1 MNVEAV
7 LKKRGTD
14 IVTVAPG
21 DTVVEVARLFGE
33 KKSGIAIVC
42 DSDSQVIG
50 VVSLGD
56 IVHAIGAKA
65 ADALGQSVETIMT
78 KDPAV
83 CAPGDDIEG
92 ALNTM
97 EAMGIRHLPVVE
109 EGRLKGFVEQRAAL
123 ETLYED
129 AALDFAQLRS
139 YVIKP
144 SGRR

>member
-7 LKKRGTD
+7 LKTRGTNV
-14 IVTVAPG
+14 VTVSPG

-42 DSDSQVIG
+42 NADSDVIG

-56 IVHAIGAKA
+56 IVHAVGARA
-65 ADALGQSVETIMT
+65 AEALDQPVETIMT

-83 CAPGDDIEG
+83 CAPDDDIES
-92 ALNTM
+92 ALNIM
-97 EAMGIRHLPVVE
+97 EQLRIRHLPVVE
-109 EGRLKGFVEQRAAL
+109 NGKLKGFVEQRNAL
-123 ETLYED
+123 ETLYEG

-144 SGRR
+144 GGRR

>member
-1 MNVEAV
+1 MKVEAV
-7 LKKRGTD
+7 LKTRGRD
-14 IVTVAPG
+14 VLTVGPD

-42 DSDSQVIG
+42 NADSDVIG

-56 IVHAIGAKA
+56 IVHAIGARA
-65 ADALGQSVETIMT
+65 AGALEQPVETIMT

-83 CAPGDDIEG
+83 CAPDDDIES

-97 EAMGIRHLPVVE
+97 EMLGIRHLPVVRD
-109 EGRLKGFVEQRAAL
+109 GKLKGFVEQRKAL
-123 ETLYED
+123 ETLYEG

-144 SGRR
+144 NGRR

>member
-7 LKKRGTD
+7 LKSRGTNV
-14 IVTVAPG
+14 VTVKPN

-42 DSDSQVIG
+42 NADSDVIG

-56 IVHAIGAKA
+56 IVHAVGARA
-65 ADALGQSVETIMT
+65 ADALGQAVETIMT

-83 CAPGDDIEG
+83 CAPGDDVES
-92 ALNTM
+92 ALNKM
-97 EAMGIRHLPVVE
+97 EELGIRHLPVVE
-109 EGRLKGFVEQRAAL
+109 DGKLKGFVEQRAAL

-139 YVIKP
+139 YVIRP
-144 SGRR
+144 GGRR

>member
-7 LKKRGTD
+7 LKSRGTNV
-14 IVTVAPG
+14 VTVGPN

-42 DSDSQVIG
+42 NADSDVIG

-56 IVHAIGAKA
+56 IVHAVGARA
-65 ADALGQSVETIMT
+65 ADALGQAVETIMT
-78 KDPAV
+78 KNPAV
-83 CAPGDDIEG
+83 CAPGDDVES
-92 ALNTM
+92 ALNKM
-97 EAMGIRHLPVVE
+97 EELGIRHLPVVE
-109 EGRLKGFVEQRAAL
+109 DGKLKGFVEQRAAL

-139 YVIKP
+139 YVIRP
-144 SGRR
+144 GGRR

>member
-7 LKKRGTD
+7 LKTRGTNV
-14 IVTVAPG
+14 VTVAPG

-33 KKSGIAIVC
+33 KKTGIAIVC
-42 DSDSQVIG
+42 DTDSHVIG

-56 IVHAIGAKA
+56 IVHTVGAKA
-65 ADALGQSVETIMT
+65 ADALGQPIETIMT
-78 KDPAV
+78 KNPAV
-83 CAPGDDIEG
+83 CTPGDDIES

-97 EAMGIRHLPVVE
+97 EQLGIRHLPVVE
-109 EGRLKGFVEQRAAL
+109 DGKLKGFVEQRAAL

>member
-7 LKKRGTD
+7 LKSRGTNV
-14 IVTVAPG
+14 VTVGPN

-42 DSDSQVIG
+42 NADSDVIG

-56 IVHAIGAKA
+56 IVHAVGARA
-65 ADALGQSVETIMT
+65 ADALGQAVETIMT
-78 KDPAV
+78 KNPAV
-83 CAPGDDIEG
+83 CAPGDDVET
-92 ALNTM
+92 ALNKM
-97 EAMGIRHLPVVE
+97 EELGIRHLPVVE
-109 EGRLKGFVEQRAAL
+109 DGKLKGFVEQRAAL

-139 YVIKP
+139 YVIRP
-144 SGRR
+144 GGRR

>member
-7 LKKRGTD
+7 LKTRGTNV
-14 IVTVAPG
+14 VTVAPD

-42 DSDSQVIG
+42 NADADVIG

-56 IVHAIGAKA
+56 IVHAVGSRA
-65 ADALGQSVETIMT
+65 AEALDQPIETIMT
-78 KDPAV
+78 REPAV
-83 CAPGDDIEG
+83 CAPGDDIED

-97 EAMGIRHLPVVE
+97 EKLGIRHLPVVE
-109 EGRLKGFVEQRAAL
+109 NGKLKGFVEQRNAL
-123 ETLYED
+123 ETLYEG

-139 YVIKP
+139 YVIRP
-144 SGRR
+144 GGRR

>member
-7 LKKRGTD
+7 LKTRGTNV
-14 IVTVAPG
+14 VTVSPN
-21 DTVVEVARLFGE
+21 DTVVDVARLFGE

-42 DSDSQVIG
+42 NSDKDVIG

-56 IVHAIGAKA
+56 IVYAVGARA
-65 ADALGQSVETIMT
+65 AGALDEAVETIMT
-78 KDPAV
+78 KDPAI
-83 CAPGDDIEG
+83 CAPGDDIES

-97 EAMGIRHLPVVE
+97 ENLGIRHLPVVE
-109 EGRLKGFVEQRAAL
+109 NGKLKGFVEQRAAL

-144 SGRR
+144 GGRR